1 MKPLNHSLDLAVIG
15 NAQISALVDQRGA
28 IVWSCMPRPDSD
40 PVFAR
45 LLATPAKPAHAAAF
59 AIELR
64 NLKSS
69 KQYYERNTAIV
80 VTELTDSAG
89 ATVRITDFCPR
100 FRLYGR
106 IYHPVTL
113 VRIIE
118 PLKGRPLVRVHCKP
132 HAHFGAQPIRPMRG
146 SNHLR
151 YSARDIDL
159 RLTTDIPLTA
169 LTDDR
174 EFIVTEQMAMVLA
187 VDEPISEALL
197 SMALKLRESTR
208 HYWHDW
214 VRTLAIPYEWQDEV
228 IRAAITLKLCTY
240 EDSGAVLAALTT
252 SIPESADSG
261 RNWDYRYCWLR
272 DSYFVVQTLNR
283 LGTTATMESYM
294 RFILNIA
301 AAAGDDRPPQPLYSV
316 TGHAALDEFSV
327 ESLDGYRGMGP
338 VRVGNAA
345 YTQIQHD
352 IYGAVVLA
360 ATQAFFD
367 SRLLQ
372 PGDVALFRELEQLG
386 RHALDSFG
394 SPDAG
399 IWEFRERAQP
409 HTHSG
414 IMCWAACDRLARIAA
429 RLKLKGRA
437 TFWRKHADRIH
448 ARILKAAWN
457 PKLKSFVSHHGGNA
471 VDAALLLIPEVGFLE
486 ATDPKFLSTL
496 ARIEKDLL
504 RGKFLMRYATADDF
518 GEPES
523 AFNICTFWYI
533 NALGATGRKEEA
545 RALFENMLKHRTKA
559 GLLSEDM
566 HIETGEAWGN
576 YPQTY
581 SLVGI
586 IECALRLSMPWEK
599 AL

>member
-1 MKPLNHSLDLAVIG
+1 M
-15 NAQISALVDQRGA
+15 
-28 IVWSCMPRPDSD
+28 
-40 PVFAR
+40 
-45 LLATPAKPAHAAAF
+45 
-59 AIELR
+59 
-64 NLKSS
+64 
-69 KQYYERNTAIV
+69 
-80 VTELTDSAG
+80 
-89 ATVRITDFCPR
+89 
-100 FRLYGR
+100 
-106 IYHPVTL
+106 
-113 VRIIE
+113 
-118 PLKGRPLVRVHCKP
+118 RVHCKP
-132 HAHFGAQPIRPMRG
+132 HCNYGAQEVQGRRG

-151 YSARDIDL
+151 YAARDVDL

-174 EFIVTEQMAMVLA
+174 EFIVNETMALVLG
-187 VDEPISEALL
+187 VDDSIAESVL
-197 SMALKLRESTR
+197 SMALRLRESTR

-214 VRTLAIPYEWQDEV
+214 VRTLAIPYEWQEEV

-252 SIPESADSG
+252 SIPESAHSG
-261 RNWDYRYCWLR
+261 RNWDYRFCWLR
-272 DSYFVVQTLNR
+272 DSYFVVQTLNK

-294 RFILNIA
+294 RFILNIT
-301 AAAGDDRPPQPLYSV
+301 AAAGDDRPPQPLYGV
-316 TGHAALDEFSV
+316 TGQAQADEFSV
-327 ESLDGYRGMGP
+327 DSLDGYRGMGP

-352 IYGAVVLA
+352 IYGAVILA

-372 PGDVALFRELEQLG
+372 PGDVSLFKELEALG
-386 RHALDSFG
+386 RHALDAFG

-429 RLKLKGRA
+429 RLNLKGRESY
-437 TFWRKHADRIH
+437 WRRHANRIH
-448 ARILKAAWN
+448 GRILRAAWN
-457 PKLKSFVSHHGGNA
+457 PKLKSFVSHHGGKA
-471 VDAALLLIPEVGFLE
+471 VDAALLLIPEVGFLK
-486 ATDPKFLSTL
+486 ADDPRFLSTL

-504 RGKFLMRYATADDF
+504 RGKFLMRYAEADDF

-545 RALFENMLKHRTKA
+545 RALFENMLKHRTTA

-586 IECALRLSMPWEK
+586 IECALRLSQSWEQ

>member
-1 MKPLNHSLDLAVIG
+1 MKPQKHSLDLAVVG
-15 NAQISALVDQRGA
+15 NGQISALIDPQGA
-28 IVWSCMPRPDSD
+28 VVWSCMPRPDSD

-64 NLKSS
+64 DLKRSR
-69 KQYYERNTAIV
+69 QTYERNTAIV
-80 VTELTDSAG
+80 VTELTDAAG
-89 ATVRITDFCPR
+89 GCVRITDFCPR

-106 IYHPVTL
+106 IFHPVML

-118 PLKGRPLVRVHCKP
+118 PVAGRPLVRVHCKP
-132 HAHFGAQPIRPMRG
+132 HADWGATEVRPLRG

-151 YSARDIDL
+151 YHAKDIDL
-159 RLTTDIPLTA
+159 RLTTSIPLTA

-174 EFIVTEQMAMVLA
+174 EFIVNEPMALVLA
-187 VDEPISEALL
+187 TDEPITESVLA
-197 SMALKLRESTR
+197 MALRLRESTR
-208 HYWHDW
+208 IYWHDW
-214 VRTLAIPYEWQDEV
+214 VRTLAIPFEWQEEV
-228 IRAAITLKLCTY
+228 IRSAITLKLCTY

-252 SIPESADSG
+252 SIPESPNSG

-272 DSYFVVQTLNR
+272 DSYFVVQTLNK
-283 LGTTATMESYM
+283 LGTTATMESFL
-294 RFILNIA
+294 RFLLNISA
-301 AAAGDDRPPQPLYSV
+301 ASGKDRPPQPLYGI
-316 TGHAALDEFSV
+316 TGVDALREFTV
-327 ESLDGYRGMGP
+327 DSLDGYRGMGP

-345 YTQIQHD
+345 YTQLQHD
-352 IYGAVVLA
+352 IYGAVILA
-360 ATQAFFD
+360 ATQTFFD

-372 PGDVALFRELEQLG
+372 PGDEALFKELEHLG
-386 RHALDSFG
+386 RHAFESFG
-394 SPDAG
+394 MPDAG

-409 HTHSG
+409 HTYSG

-429 RLKLKGRA
+429 KLRLTRREK
-437 TFWRKHADRIH
+437 FWRGHADDIRR
-448 ARILKAAWN
+448 RILRAAWN
-457 PKLKSFVSHHGGNA
+457 SSLKSFVSHHGGKG
-471 VDAALLLIPEVGFLE
+471 VDASLLLIPEIGFLD
-486 ATDPKFLSTL
+486 AKDPRFLSTL
-496 ARIEKDLL
+496 ARIEKDLR
-504 RGKFLMRYATADDF
+504 RGNFLMRYAEADDF

-533 NALGATGRKEEA
+533 NALAATGRKAEA
-545 RALFENMLKHRTKA
+545 RELFENMLRHRTSA

-566 HIETGEAWGN
+566 NVATGEPWGN

-586 IECALRLSMPWEK
+586 IECAIRLSKPWVE

>member
-1 MKPLNHSLDLAVIG
+1 VKSLKPSLDLAVIG
-15 NAQISALVDQRGA
+15 NGQVSALIDARGA

-45 LLATPAKPAHAAAF
+45 LLATPKKPAHAAAF

-64 NLKSS
+64 DLARSR
-69 KQYYERNTAIV
+69 QYYERNTAIV
-80 VTELTDSAG
+80 VTELTDEAG
-89 ATVRITDFCPR
+89 STVRITDFCPR

-106 IYHPVTL
+106 IFHPITL
-113 VRIIE
+113 IRILE
-118 PLKGRPLVRVHCKP
+118 PVCGRPLVRVHCKP
-132 HAHFGAQPIRPMRG
+132 HANYGSEALKSARG

-151 YSARDIDL
+151 YAARDVDL

-174 EFIVTEQMAMVLA
+174 EFIVSEPVAMVLA
-187 VDEPISEALL
+187 VDEPLTEAVMT
-197 SMALKLRESTR
+197 MALRLRESTR
-208 HYWHDW
+208 NYWHDW
-214 VRTLAIPYEWQDEV
+214 VRTLAIPFEWQDEV

-283 LGTTATMESYM
+283 LGATATMESYM
-294 RFILNIA
+294 RFILNITA
-301 AAAGDDRPPQPLYSV
+301 ASGKGRPPQPLYGV
-316 TGHAALDEFSV
+316 TGQAELTEIAV

-352 IYGAVVLA
+352 IYGAVILA

-372 PGDVALFRELEQLG
+372 PGDRTLFRELETLG
-386 RHALDSFG
+386 RHALEAFG
-394 SPDAG
+394 NPDAG

-414 IMCWAACDRLARIAA
+414 IMCWAACDRLAKIAA
-429 RLKLKGRA
+429 RVGLPGREK
-437 TFWRKHADRIH
+437 FWRRHANRIH
-448 ARILKAAWN
+448 ATLLRVAWN
-457 PKLKSFVSHHGGNA
+457 PRLKSFVSHHGGSA
-471 VDAALLLIPEVGFLE
+471 VDAALLLIPEVQFLK
-486 ATDPKFLSTL
+486 ADDPRFQSTL

-504 RGKFLMRYATADDF
+504 RGKFLMRYAEADDF

-533 NALGATGRKEEA
+533 NALAATGRREEA
-545 RALFENMLKHRTKA
+545 RALFENMLKHRTRA

-566 HIETGEAWGN
+566 HVQTGEAWGN

-586 IECALRLSMPWEK
+586 IECALRLSQRWEN

>member
-1 MKPLNHSLDLAVIG
+1 
-15 NAQISALVDQRGA
+15 
-28 IVWSCMPRPDSD
+28 
-40 PVFAR
+40 
-45 LLATPAKPAHAAAF
+45 
-59 AIELR
+59 
-64 NLKSS
+64 
-69 KQYYERNTAIV
+69 
-80 VTELTDSAG
+80 VTELTDDAG
-89 ATVRITDFCPR
+89 GCVRITDFCPR

-106 IYHPVTL
+106 MFHPITL
-113 VRIIE
+113 VRILE
-118 PLKGRPLVRVHCKP
+118 PVAGRPLVRVHFKP
-132 HAHFGAQPIRPMRG
+132 HANFGAQEVKGMRG

-151 YSARDIDL
+151 YAARDIDL
-159 RLTTDIPLTA
+159 RLTTDVPLTA

-174 EFIVTEQMAMVLA
+174 EFIVTEPMAMVLG
-187 VDEPISEALL
+187 VDESIAESVMTLALR
-197 SMALKLRESTR
+197 LRESTCN
-208 HYWHDW
+208 YWHDW

-252 SIPESADSG
+252 SIPESASSG

-294 RFILNIA
+294 RFILNITA
-301 AAAGDDRPPQPLYSV
+301 ASGKDRPPQPLYGV
-316 TGHAALDEFSV
+316 TGRAALEESSV
-327 ESLDGYRGMGP
+327 QTLDGYRGMGP

-352 IYGAVVLA
+352 IYGAVIMA

-372 PGDVALFRELEQLG
+372 PGDATLFRELEALG
-386 RHALDSFG
+386 RHALESFG
-394 SPDAG
+394 LPDAG

-429 RLKLKGRA
+429 RLGLKRRE
-437 TFWRKHADRIH
+437 TFWRRHANRIH
-448 ARILKAAWN
+448 GRILRAAWN
-457 PKLKSFVSHHGGNA
+457 PRLKSFVSHHGGKA
-471 VDAALLLIPEVGFLE
+471 VDAALLLIPEVGFLD
-486 ATDPKFLSTL
+486 ARDPRFLSTL

-504 RGKFLMRYATADDF
+504 RGQFLMRYATADDF

-533 NALGATGRKEEA
+533 NALAATGRREEA
-545 RALFENMLKHRTKA
+545 RALFQNMLRHRTRA

-566 HIETGEAWGN
+566 DVNTGEAWGN

>member
-1 MKPLNHSLDLAVIG
+1 MKAPRHSLDLAVTG
-15 NAQISALVDQRGA
+15 NGQISTLIDERGT

-45 LLATPAKPAHAAAF
+45 LLATPERPAHAAAF
-59 AIELR
+59 GIDLR
-64 NLKSS
+64 NLKRTTQS
-69 KQYYERNTAIV
+69 YERNTAIV
-80 VTELTDSAG
+80 VTELTDASG
-89 ATVRITDFCPR
+89 ACVRITDFCPR

-106 IYHPVTL
+106 IFHPVML
-113 VRIIE
+113 VRILE
-118 PLKGRPLVRVHCKP
+118 PVKGRPLVRVHCKP
-132 HAHFGAQPIRPMRG
+132 HANYGAQELRGMRG

-151 YSARDIDL
+151 YAARDVDL
-159 RLTTDIPLTA
+159 RLTTSVPLTA

-174 EFIVTEQMAMVLA
+174 EFIVTEPMAMILA
-187 VDEPISEALL
+187 TDEPMAESVM
-197 SMALKLRESTR
+197 SMALRMREATR
-208 HYWHDW
+208 EYWHEW
-214 VRTLAIPYEWQDEV
+214 VRSLAIPYEWQEEV

-252 SIPESADSG
+252 SIPESANSG

-294 RFILNIA
+294 RFILNITA
-301 AAAGDDRPPQPLYSV
+301 AAEDNRPPQPLYGV
-316 TGHAALDEFSV
+316 TGVAALEEFSV
-327 ESLDGYRGMGP
+327 ATLDGYRGMGP

-352 IYGAVVLA
+352 IYGAVIMA

-372 PGDVALFRELEQLG
+372 PGDADLFHELEALG
-386 RHALDSFG
+386 KHALDSFG
-394 SPDAG
+394 TPDAG
-399 IWEFRERAQP
+399 IWEFRERAVP
-409 HTHSG
+409 HTHSS

-429 RLKLKGRA
+429 RLELGRRA
-437 TFWRKHADRIH
+437 TYWRRHADRIH
-448 ARILKAAWN
+448 ARIMKEAWN
-457 PKLKSFVSHHGGNA
+457 RKLQSFVSHHGGNS

-486 ATDPKFLSTL
+486 ATDPRFQSTL
-496 ARIEKDLL
+496 ARIEKDL
-504 RGKFLMRYATADDF
+504 RKGPFLFRYADADDF

-533 NALGATGRKEEA
+533 NALAASGRKDEA
-545 RALFENMLKHRTKA
+545 RELFQNMLAHRTSA

-566 HIETGEAWGN
+566 HVKTGEAWGN

>member
-1 MKPLNHSLDLAVIG
+1 MKPLAPSLDLAVIG
-15 NAQISALVDQRGA
+15 NGQISALIDQRGA

-40 PVFAR
+40 PVFTR

-59 AIELR
+59 SIELR
-64 NLKSS
+64 DLK
-69 KQYYERNTAIV
+69 KVVQNYERNTAIV
-80 VTELTDSAG
+80 VTELTDASG

-106 IYHPVTL
+106 IFHPVTL

-118 PLKGRPLVRVHCKP
+118 PVAGRPLVRVHCKP
-132 HAHFGAQPIRPMRG
+132 HAHFGAQALKGVRG

-151 YSARDIDL
+151 YAARDIDL

-174 EFIVTEQMAMVLA
+174 EFIVTEPMALVLST
-187 VDEPISEALL
+187 DEPIAEAVMA
-197 SMALKLRESTR
+197 MALRMRESTR
-208 HYWHDW
+208 NYWHDW
-214 VRTLAIPYEWQDEV
+214 VRTLAIPYEWQEET

-252 SIPESADSG
+252 SIPESPNSG

-294 RFILNIA
+294 RFILNIT
-301 AAAGDDRPPQPLYSV
+301 AAAGKDRPPQPLYGV
-316 TGHAALDEFSV
+316 TGLAALDEFSV

-372 PGDVALFRELEQLG
+372 PGDESLFRELETLG
-386 RHALDSFG
+386 RHALESFG
-394 SPDAG
+394 LPDAG
-399 IWEFRERAQP
+399 IWQFRERAQP

-429 RLKLKGRA
+429 RLKLKGRE
-437 TFWRKHADRIH
+437 TYWRRHANRIH
-448 ARILKAAWN
+448 ARILRAAWN

-486 ATDPKFLSTL
+486 AKDPRFVSTL

-533 NALGATGRKEEA
+533 NALAATGRRDEA
-545 RALFENMLKHRTKA
+545 RDLFQNMLKHRTRA

-566 HIETGEAWGN
+566 DVRTGEAWGN